1 MAKRWFEINGLNELK
16 AALANLTPELKAQAT
31 QIVLDSAHAAAA
43 DIKGQYPEG
52 PPGRKNR
59 QGKEIVPGGLRR
71 GVKVVVKEVGAVAVA
86 AQVRNA
92 APHAHLWEFGT
103 EARHYFTKRGIRHNV
118 GAMKKPPSPVFIPT
132 MIRHRNAMYDKLA
145 AIIEAKGLTVK
156 RGTAA

>member
-16 AALANLTPELKAQAT
+16 ADLANLTPELKAQAT

-86 AQVRNA
+86 AQVRNS

-103 EARHYFTKRGIRHNV
+103 EARHTKLGWNRGV
-118 GAMKKPPSPVFIPT
+118 MKRPPAPVFIPT
-132 MIRHRNAMYDKLA
+132 MIRYRNVMYEKLA

>member
-16 AALANLTPELKAQAT
+16 ADLANLTPQLKAQAT

-43 DIKGQYPEG
+43 DIKGQYPIG
-52 PPGRKNR
+52 PEGRKYK
-59 QGKEIVPGGLRR
+59 GKPIIPGGLRR
-71 GVKVVVKEVGAVAVA
+71 GVRVVVKEVGAVAVA
-86 AQVRNA
+86 AQVRNS

-103 EARHYFTKRGIRHNV
+103 EARHYFTKRGIRHDT
-118 GAMKKPPSPVFIPT
+118 GAMKRPPSPVFIPT